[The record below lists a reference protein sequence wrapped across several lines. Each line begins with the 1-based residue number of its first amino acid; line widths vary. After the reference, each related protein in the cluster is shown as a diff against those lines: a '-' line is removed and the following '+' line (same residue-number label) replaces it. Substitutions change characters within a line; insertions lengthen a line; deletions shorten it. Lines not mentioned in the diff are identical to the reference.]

1 MLNVS
6 PICSAPDDRY
16 ASAMLQTSAYP
27 TNSLLHSSENR
38 LKAVLAEALLLV
50 IAAPL
55 LYFPDRVD
63 GQFSRLCACDAAWS
77 VPLGFLLVAL
87 VWPLRRWTTGRWGAQ
102 MPLAWALWFWFLVM
116 LPVAIWAAPPVLRD
130 QYSWPRATILVWNFS
145 LFWSVLTHASHHRQF
160 FGWAFAGWIGAVQ
173 AIAMLAPFGMEPRAK
188 LPGIG
193 PIQDAIPR
201 PLLGLF
207 SGAESGFSTNQV
219 AGVLLYV
226 LPLLI
231 AMSVAGLLRRD
242 WGRDWQ
248 KNGRQSWQWWLVI
261 FCTLW
266 MGAVMVLAQSRGGLL
281 GLMAGVV
288 TLALLTQRR
297 GWTLLGGVVLIGSI
311 SLFYLPSNILDLIG
325 DAPGIGALGG
335 VVTVKSF
342 RLLVW
347 EAASFALRDFFFTGM
362 GLGTFRV
369 LVYLLY
375 PLPGIPPSYDLAH
388 AHNFFLQTG
397 LDFGVP
403 GLVAILLLYVAA
415 VVQLIRLAHSGNDQP
430 IWQGIPLITPRI
442 LAIGWMGCMVGQTVY
457 SLFDAVTMG
466 SKPNFVWWWWLALI
480 FAAANLLLDRQGV
493 GKGKPSSEPP
503 KGFPAPR
510 KK

>member
-1 MLNVS
+1 
-6 PICSAPDDRY
+6 
-16 ASAMLQTSAYP
+16 MLQTSTHLTDP
-27 TNSLLHSSENR
+27 LLYRSENR
-38 LKAVLAEALLLV
+38 LRAVLVEALLLV

-63 GQFSRLCACDAAWS
+63 GQFSLFCACDAAWS
-77 VPLGFLLVAL
+77 VPLGFLVVAL

-116 LPVAIWAAPPVLRD
+116 LPVALWAAPPALRD

-145 LFWSVLTHASHHRQF
+145 LFWSVLAHASRHRQVL
-160 FGWAFAGWIGAVQ
+160 GWAFAGWIGAVQ
-173 AIAMLAPFGMEPRAK
+173 AIAMLAPFGMEPRSK

-219 AGVLLYV
+219 AGVLLYL

-231 AMSVAGLLRRD
+231 AMSVAGFMRRD
-242 WGRDWQ
+242 SRH
-248 KNGRQSWQWWLVI
+248 SWQWWLVL

-297 GWTLLGGVVLIGSI
+297 GWTLLGGLVLVGSI
-311 SLFYLPSNILDLIG
+311 SLFYLPPNLLDLIS
-325 DAPGIGALGG
+325 DAPGVGALGG

-388 AHNFFLQTG
+388 AHNFFLQMG
-397 LDFGVP
+397 VDFGVP
-403 GLVAILLLYVAA
+403 GLVAILLLYGAA

-430 IWQGIPLITPRI
+430 IWQGVSFIAPRT

-480 FAAANLLLDRQGV
+480 FAAANFLLDRQRIG
-493 GKGKPSSEPP
+493 GLEPSSERP
-503 KGFPAPR
+503 KGLPAPR
-510 KK
+510 KG